1 MIDYD
6 TLDEALEDLQDS
18 LQHPIHIL
26 QAILDDIEKNGYNQE
41 QAKLDYENIICN
53 EGIDYMTALESF
65 ALFQPAEK

>member
-18 LQHPIHIL
+18 LQHTIHIL

>member
-1 MIDYD
+1 MSDYD

-18 LQHPIHIL
+18 LQHAIHIL
-26 QAILDDIEKNGYNQE
+26 QAILDDIEDNGYNQE

-53 EGIDYMTALESF
+53 EGIDYMTALESC